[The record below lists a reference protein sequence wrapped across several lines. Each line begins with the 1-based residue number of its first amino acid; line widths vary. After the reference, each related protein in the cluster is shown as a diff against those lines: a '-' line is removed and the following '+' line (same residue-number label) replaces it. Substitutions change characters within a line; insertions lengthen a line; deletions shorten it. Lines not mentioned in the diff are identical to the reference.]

1 MLLAV
6 AASGLVGIGSRIRQI
21 RRRRAAVRPGASG
34 VLGLALLLVAGV
46 VGGVLLTGSAGSPAA
61 DATQAIA
68 RAPTGS
74 ALAALREV
82 AVKGRAP
89 KTGYSRA
96 QFGEAWA
103 DVDHNGCDTR
113 DDVLRRDLTSI
124 QVRPQTQGCVVVAG
138 ILADP
143 YTGKRIEFSK
153 SAASKVQIDHVVALS
168 DAWQTGAQGWSDAT
182 RLQFAN
188 DPLELLAVDGPAN
201 QDKGDGDAATWLPP
215 QKSFRCAYVSRQV
228 AVKVRYHLWATP
240 AERDAIARVLQK
252 CPGEQLPA

>member
-1 MLLAV
+1 V
-6 AASGLVGIGSRIRQI
+6 VSIV
-21 RRRRAAVRPGASG
+21 
-34 VLGLALLLVAGV
+34 LLLITGV
-46 VGGVLLTGSAGSPAA
+46 VGAVLLAGGGSSPLA
-61 DATQAIA
+61 DTTQAIA

-74 ALAALREV
+74 ALASIREV
-82 AVKGRAP
+82 AVRGRAP
-89 KTGYSRA
+89 KAGYSRA

-124 QVRPQTQGCVVVAG
+124 QVRAATRGCVVVAG

-143 YTGKRIEFSK
+143 YTGKRIQFSK
-153 SAASKVQIDHVVALS
+153 SAAAQVQIDHVVALS

-188 DPLELLAVDGPAN
+188 DPLELLAVDGTAN
-201 QDKGDGDAATWLPP
+201 QDKGDADAASWLPS

-228 AVKVRYHLWATP
+228 AVKLRYHLWVTA

-252 CPGEQLPA
+252 CPAEQLPG

>member
-1 MLLAV
+1 MVEA
-6 AASGLVGIGSRIRQI
+6 G
-21 RRRRAAVRPGASG
+21 
-34 VLGLALLLVAGV
+34 LLLVAGV
-46 VGGVLLTGSAGSPAA
+46 VGIVLLAGGGSSAPT

-82 AVKGRAP
+82 AVRGRAP

-96 QFGEAWA
+96 QFGPAWA

-113 DDVLRRDLTSI
+113 DDVLRRDLTDI
-124 QVRPQTQGCVVVAG
+124 RVRAATRGCVVVAG
-138 ILADP
+138 NLADP
-143 YTGKRIEFSK
+143 YTGKPIAFSK
-153 SAASKVQIDHVVALS
+153 SAAAKVQIDHVVALS

-182 RLQFAN
+182 RLAFAN
-188 DPLELLAVDGPAN
+188 DPLELLAVDGTAN
-201 QDKGDGDAATWLPP
+201 QDKGDSDAASWLPP

-228 AVKVRYHLWATP
+228 AVKLRYHLWVTG

-252 CPGEQLPA
+252 CPAEQLP